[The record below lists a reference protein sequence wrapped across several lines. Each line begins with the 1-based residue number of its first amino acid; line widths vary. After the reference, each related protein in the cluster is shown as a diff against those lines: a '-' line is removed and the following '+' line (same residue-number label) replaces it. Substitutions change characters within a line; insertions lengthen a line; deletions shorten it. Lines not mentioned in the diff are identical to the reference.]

1 MNRVDSRIGTG
12 SRAATGE
19 YRLGFDGRMY
29 ILAFDHRGNFRRA
42 LFGIEGE
49 ADEEQTARI
58 AAAKRIVFD
67 GLVAAAAS
75 GGVSE
80 DRIGVLVDEQ
90 FGGEVPALARE
101 TGMLLSMPAEKSDQA
116 VFDFEYG
123 EEFGDHIAA
132 HGVSFTKVLVRQ
144 NPDGDAED
152 NRVQLARLKRLA
164 DWLHENDTAF
174 LYELLVPPTDAQLE
188 AAGGDIESFEREQR
202 PELIRRA
209 IADAQAAGVEA
220 DIWKLEGIHN
230 RAEAEMLV
238 AQARNAPHREDVV
251 CVLLGA
257 GAPDDRV
264 REWMETVAGVDGYAG
279 FAIGRSIWKQPLER
293 FLADEIHREETVAVI
308 ADKYLKFV
316 RFYEEAM
323 AKSTGDAI

>member
-1 MNRVDSRIGTG
+1 MSRSGTG
-12 SRAATGE
+12 SRAETGE

-29 ILAFDHRGNFRRA
+29 VLAFDHRGNFRRR

-49 ADEEQTARI
+49 PDEEQTARI
-58 AAAKRIVFD
+58 AASKRVVFD
-67 GLVAAAAS
+67 GLVAAAATGDVS
-75 GGVSE
+75 G
-80 DRIGVLVDEQ
+80 DQIGVLVDEQ

-101 TGMLLSMPAEKSDQA
+101 NGMLLSMPAEKSDQA

-123 EEFGDHIAA
+123 EEFGEHISA

-144 NPDGDAED
+144 NPDGDAEG
-152 NRVQLARLKRLA
+152 NRVQLQRLKRLA

-174 LYELLVPPTDAQLE
+174 LYELLVPPTDEQLE
-188 AAGGDIESFEREQR
+188 AAGGDAERFEREQR

-209 IADAQAAGVEA
+209 MADAQAAGVEA

-264 REWMETVAGVDGYAG
+264 REWMEVVAPVEGFAG
-279 FAIGRSIWKQPLER
+279 FAIGRSIWMRPLER
-293 FLADEIHREETVAVI
+293 LLAHEIDREGAVETI
-308 ADKYLKFV
+308 ATKYLDFV
-316 RFYEEAM
+316 RFYD
-323 AKSTGDAI
+323 DAASGPQRRTV